1 METRTPL
8 SHFPLSLPHLR
19 AHRVNLC
26 SVTHTRRSLFKSM
39 GKKAGSRF
47 GRILGPF
54 PSSRRW
60 SVPIVLLYET

>member
-1 METRTPL
+1 MEARTPL

-26 SVTHTRRSLFKSM
+26 SGTHTQRSLFKST

-60 SVPIVLLYET
+60 SVPTTLLFET